1 MTLNRNGIDNH
12 TIFGRLAEF
21 LHRHDVDIA
30 LIQEVTKGDGLTV
43 KGYQSSVNV
52 GTLGRG
58 TAKLH
63 KLHLKIYR
71 LKRIPTGRGSA
82 VYLDNIC
89 LVNIYAPSGNANKPE
104 RETISKQP
112 SRHHLPRSRER
123 QENCRISKI
132 VDENGEDPPVQ
143 LGKRTKTKLKTG
155 REDLATST
163 RNRSRTRLKNIYNCS
178 Q

>member
-104 RETISKQP
+104 RKPYPSNPPGITSHGAGNGRRTAESVRSWMKMGKTRQYSWVKEQKQNSKREGKTSQQARET
-112 SRHHLPRSRER
+112 E
-123 QENCRISKI
+123 
-132 VDENGEDPPVQ
+132 V
-143 LGKRTKTKLKTG
+143 G
-155 REDLATST
+155 RD
-163 RNRSRTRLKNIYNCS
+163 
-178 Q
+178 